1 MQRRTVRA
9 GISAAILL
17 AVAAGCAERQTT
29 DRVLVPGA
37 TKAENRIVEIDRR
50 WILATLDALRR
61 SPGCLSAEAGQVGQ
75 KRAIFAMFRDKA
87 ATVEWY
93 RSSAHQTLVDQVRF
107 YRQGDHDPLANVPD
121 GTGPILVIASMTPTN
136 LDKRGGVPQLLA
148 VELFTPLDA
157 GVRFGGASL
166 LPLGDSVRS
175 PSPTSAG
182 TSPAR
187 ETPAAP

>member
-1 MQRRTVRA
+1 MQRRTVWA
-9 GISAAILL
+9 GISAASLL
-17 AVAAGCAERQTT
+17 AVAAGCANRQTV

-37 TKAENRIVEIDRR
+37 TTTEDRVVEIDRR
-50 WILATLDALRR
+50 WIPTTLAALRQ

-107 YRQGDHDPLANVPD
+107 YRQGEHDPLAHVPD

-136 LDKRGGVPQLLA
+136 PDTHGGSSQLLA

-166 LPLGDSVRS
+166 LPRGDSARS
-175 PSPTSAG
+175 ASPASAG

-187 ETPAAP
+187 